1 MFIID
6 HDIPS
11 GTMASWAVAQKRIK
25 PHFGLFAGC
34 GCMYFPKGTW
44 LDSTPKTPVVSG
56 QEADKI
62 CLRHLRD
69 FYNGIPVNF
78 P

>member
-11 GTMASWAVAQKRIK
+11 GTVASWAVAQKRIK

-34 GCMYFPKGTW
+34 GCQYFPKGTW

-56 QEADKI
+56 QEADRL
-62 CLRHLRD
+62 CLGHLRD